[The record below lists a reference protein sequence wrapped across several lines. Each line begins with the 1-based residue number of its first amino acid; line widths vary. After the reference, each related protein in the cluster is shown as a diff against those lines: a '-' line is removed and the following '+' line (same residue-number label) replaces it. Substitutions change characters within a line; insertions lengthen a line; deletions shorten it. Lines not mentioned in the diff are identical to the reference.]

1 MVRWERANGNNV
13 VEIGDTTNN
22 NKYSGSTVSS
32 PSLIIYN
39 AEESDEGNYKCK
51 VTNSVGTGISTT
63 TNLDVVGSKLQS

>member
-1 MVRWERANGNNV
+1 MVRWERDNGNTV

-22 NKYSGSTVSS
+22 NKYGGSAVSS

-51 VTNSVGTGISTT
+51 VTNSVGTGISPT
-63 TNLDVVGSKLQS
+63 TNLEVVGSKSKS